1 MAKKGLKTWF
11 KENWVDISTGKKCGR
26 KSAKSS
32 KRKYPVCRPK
42 AVADRMTAGQK
53 AAAIRRKRA
62 KTNVGPKPTSIRYP
76 ISASG
81 RKQKVKRTKRRRQ
94 TTMIDPLT
102 AFAALKTASSAI
114 SSAVKAGRDLGSL
127 VGPITKLAKAEADLS
142 FAAEKKGGILGK
154 LTGAEQTAIE
164 AHFRKEEAKRIRDEM
179 RELFLLFGSP
189 GQWERLQK
197 EIASERVRRKQALKA
212 LAEKKR
218 RLKNTIII
226 TVSIVAA
233 VIILT
238 LEIMYLQGAL

>member
-1 MAKKGLKTWF
+1 
-11 KENWVDISTGKKCGR
+11 
-26 KSAKSS
+26 
-32 KRKYPVCRPK
+32 
-42 AVADRMTAGQK
+42 
-53 AAAIRRKRA
+53 
-62 KTNVGPKPTSIRYP
+62 
-76 ISASG
+76 
-81 RKQKVKRTKRRRQ
+81 
-94 TTMIDPLT
+94 MIDPLT

-189 GQWERLQK
+189 GQWERLQG
-197 EIASERVRRKQALKA
+197 EIATERSRRKKA
-212 LAEKKR
+212 LEELAAKKR
-218 RLKNTIII
+218 RFKNTIII
-226 TVSIVAA
+226 TVSIMAA

-238 LEIMYLQGAL
+238 LEIMYLKGAL

>member
-1 MAKKGLKTWF
+1 
-11 KENWVDISTGKKCGR
+11 
-26 KSAKSS
+26 
-32 KRKYPVCRPK
+32 
-42 AVADRMTAGQK
+42 
-53 AAAIRRKRA
+53 
-62 KTNVGPKPTSIRYP
+62 
-76 ISASG
+76 
-81 RKQKVKRTKRRRQ
+81 
-94 TTMIDPLT
+94 MIDPLT

-114 SSAVKAGRDLGSL
+114 SSAVKAGRDLSTL
-127 VGPITKLAKAEADLS
+127 VSPITKLAKAEADLS

-189 GQWERLQK
+189 GQWERLQG
-197 EIASERVRRKQALKA
+197 EIANERSRRKKA
-212 LAEKKR
+212 LEELAAKKR

-238 LEIMYLQGAL
+238 LEIIYLKGAL

>member
-1 MAKKGLKTWF
+1 
-11 KENWVDISTGKKCGR
+11 
-26 KSAKSS
+26 
-32 KRKYPVCRPK
+32 
-42 AVADRMTAGQK
+42 
-53 AAAIRRKRA
+53 
-62 KTNVGPKPTSIRYP
+62 
-76 ISASG
+76 
-81 RKQKVKRTKRRRQ
+81 
-94 TTMIDPLT
+94 MIDPLT

-114 SSAVKAGRDLGSL
+114 SSAVKAGRDLSTL
-127 VGPITKLAKAEADLS
+127 VSPITKLAKAEADLS

-197 EIASERVRRKQALKA
+197 EIANERARRKQALKA

-238 LEIMYLQGAL
+238 LEIMYLKGAL